1 MEYRGF
7 DICEYQGTVDWPKVK
22 AAGYDFGIFRIC
34 KRNKQ
39 PDPQF
44 ENNYNGARSVR
55 MKVGVYIY
63 SYALNENDAIEEA
76 NRVCSIMAGR
86 PLDMPVWL
94 DLEWENQAALGA
106 EKITAIAGAF
116 IRTVKAG
123 GMYDVGIYTN
133 QHWHDNLIR
142 WSKLPAVDWWA
153 ARVPKNDNG
162 ATRLMPKGTFTVH
175 QYSWKG
181 VVPGIPAKEIDMDVC
196 VKEYWEKEE
205 NMTYPKW
212 IHTEDDKWYYR
223 IAPGTNAHGWRT
235 INHHRYYFDKTGLM
249 LTDWQQ
255 IGGQWYYF
263 QPHGMLEGALYRS
276 DETGAQSVW
285 YVE

>member
-7 DICEYQGTVDWPKVK
+7 DICEYQGRVDWPKVK
-22 AAGYDFGIFRIC
+22 AAGYDFGIFRIS
-34 KRNKQ
+34 KRNKTI
-39 PDPQF
+39 DPQF
-44 ENNYNGARSVR
+44 ENNYNGARSVGI
-55 MKVGVYIY
+55 KAGVYIY
-63 SYALNENDAIEEA
+63 SYALSENDAIEEA
-76 NRVCSIMAGR
+76 NRVCDIMAGR

-106 EKITAIAGAF
+106 DKITAIAGAF
-116 IRTVKAG
+116 IRTVKAR

-162 ATRLMPKGTFTVH
+162 TTRLSPKGSYTVH

-196 VKEYWEKEE
+196 VKDYWKDEEKG
-205 NMTYPKW
+205 PHW
-212 IHTEDDKWYYR
+212 IHTEDGSWYYR
-223 IAPGTNAHGWRT
+223 IAPGVNAHGFMT
-235 INHHRYYFDKTGLM
+235 INHHRYYFGKSGKMQTGWFQA
-249 LTDWQQ
+249 DNA
-255 IGGQWYYF
+255 WYYA
-263 QPHGMLEGALYRS
+263 QPSGGLEGAIYRT
-276 DETGAQSVW
+276 DEIGRQAIW
-285 YVE
+285 YLD

>member
-7 DICEYQGTVDWPKVK
+7 DICEYQGRVDWPKVK
-22 AAGYDFGIFRIC
+22 AAGYDFGIFRIS
-34 KRNKQ
+34 KRNKTI
-39 PDPQF
+39 DPQF
-44 ENNYNGARSVR
+44 ENNYNGARSVGI
-55 MKVGVYIY
+55 KAGVYIY
-63 SYALNENDAIEEA
+63 SYALSENDAIEEA
-76 NRVCSIMAGR
+76 NRVCDIMAGR

-116 IRTVKAG
+116 IRAVKAR

-133 QHWHDNLIR
+133 QHWHDNLIK
-142 WSKLPAVDWWA
+142 WNKLPAVDWWA

-162 ATRLMPKGTFTVH
+162 VNRIMPTGAYTVH

-181 VVPGIPAKEIDMDVC
+181 KVPGIPSKEIDMDYSI
-196 VKEYWEKEE
+196 KKYWDKAEEKV
-205 NMTYPKW
+205 YPRW
-212 IHTEDDKWYYR
+212 INTEDGKWYYR
-223 IAPGTNAHGWRT
+223 LAPETNAHGWHT

-255 IGGQWYYF
+255 ISGQWYYF
-263 QPHGMLEGALYRS
+263 QPYGSLEGALYRS